1 MIRKVGELNTL
12 IKSLNTRMNTVEA
25 EIDQIKEDKAVDHLE
40 ETGLV

>member
-1 MIRKVGELNTL
+1 
-12 IKSLNTRMNTVEA
+12 MNTVEA